1 MDEGF
6 CGLDFIYES
15 ALVSACKLTHRI
27 LATGMEGLRN
37 NEFRGSKNPDPVSA
51 VAFSVAVSTVL
62 LALVTIVA
70 ADEIRDTREGEI
82 VTLKCRFSE
91 QSAASD
97 FSYYWARS
105 TGNKFDNVAIQGIQL
120 NTNYR

>member
-1 MDEGF
+1 MTYV
-6 CGLDFIYES
+6 CLES
-15 ALVSACKLTHRI
+15 
-27 LATGMEGLRN
+27 
-37 NEFRGSKNPDPVSA
+37 GSTSA
-51 VAFSVAVSTVL
+51 VAFSVTLSTL
-62 LALVTIVA
+62 LTLVTIVA
-70 ADEIRDTREGEI
+70 ADEIRDTREGET

-105 TGNKFDNVAIQGIQL
+105 TGNKFDNVAIKGVQL

>member
-1 MDEGF
+1 MPLGRQ
-6 CGLDFIYES
+6 FIIS
-15 ALVSACKLTHRI
+15 PFQGPRPNCDPLI
-27 LATGMEGLRN
+27 
-37 NEFRGSKNPDPVSA
+37 PDAA
-51 VAFSVAVSTVL
+51 VAFTVTVSTL

-70 ADEIRDTREGEI
+70 ADEIRDTREGET

-105 TGNKFDNVAIQGIQL
+105 TGNKFDNVAIKGVQL

>member
-1 MDEGF
+1 MTMTYVGAGMVAAQHQVHLCMDEGF
-6 CGLDFIYES
+6 CGLDFIY
-15 ALVSACKLTHRI
+15 
-27 LATGMEGLRN
+27 
-37 NEFRGSKNPDPVSA
+37 GSTSA
-51 VAFSVAVSTVL
+51 VAFSVTLSTF
-62 LALVTIVA
+62 LALAVGRVA
-70 ADEIRDTREGEI
+70 ADEIRDTREGET

-105 TGNKFDNVAIQGIQL
+105 TGNKFDNVAIKGVQL